1 MRIIQGWILGIWGVQ
16 VILMQVVSNLRTIE
30 KILAQ
35 MSVRVHVYLIVG
47 GERPGEKT
55 IKNPESQ
62 E

>member
-1 MRIIQGWILGIWGVQ
+1 M
-16 VILMQVVSNLRTIE
+16 ILMQVVSNLRTIE